1 MCQPGV
7 DSKPTLGMATPC
19 DSSICRMT
27 QFTCI
32 AGQWPARLTRSA
44 RLTVRPAVLERDKA
58 QGTRCRVQ
66 GAGYKG
72 KYVNSVLA
80 LVQKLGECT
89 FHSLLIPG
97 FQPPPQNFEQ
107 TVQTPVTLYR
117 FDILCTSI
125 EIEKR
130 FQLLIC

>member
-1 MCQPGV
+1 
-7 DSKPTLGMATPC
+7 MAAPC
-19 DSSICRMT
+19 DSSISRMT

-58 QGTRCRVQ
+58 QGTRCS
-66 GAGYKG
+66 YKG
-72 KYVNSVLA
+72 KYVYSVLA
-80 LVQKLGECT
+80 LVQKLGECV

-107 TVQTPVTLYR
+107 TVQTLVILYR
-117 FDILCTSI
+117 CDIRCTSI